1 MGGLWKGDLGAV
13 GSQGP
18 LSPPRGAPP
27 PHRKSS
33 QLWGQRARAG
43 GRGRGVGV
51 LGSAASLGSLHRS
64 CQESLGYDLPDQTQA
79 PVQREDETQ
88 LDSASYSSPGSPAG
102 KDIPRLVG

>member
-43 GRGRGVGV
+43 GHGRGVGV